1 MCPKYIDFSLY
12 LIPNYEFETIMLTY
26 ADNCEILEPSSLRD
40 KIAERAVRIRERQK
54 KKTDGLS

>member
-1 MCPKYIDFSLY
+1 M
-12 LIPNYEFETIMLTY
+12 LIRYVDERELTY

>member
-1 MCPKYIDFSLY
+1 M
-12 LIPNYEFETIMLTY
+12 LIRYVDERELNYEEK
-26 ADNCEILEPSSLRD
+26 CEILEPSSLRD